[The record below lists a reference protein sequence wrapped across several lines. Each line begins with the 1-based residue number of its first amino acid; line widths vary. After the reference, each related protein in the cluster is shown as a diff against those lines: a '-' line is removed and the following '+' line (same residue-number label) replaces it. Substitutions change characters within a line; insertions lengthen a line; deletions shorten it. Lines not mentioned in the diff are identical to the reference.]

1 MKYDESIL
9 SENKKKFVREV
20 VEKLSD
26 PNNNSP
32 LKMELI
38 SQLGEER
45 FNDLIKQIKTEVDS
59 NEFYFETLMKEF
71 EKAKKEAKEEKEK
84 EAREKAKETKEEP
97 VKEKVVESDTS
108 SNNEST
114 KEKENST
121 KDNNNKDREVIN
133 DTTNKNKDKNRV
145 SYEMLDMIG
154 IICKVGCMFL

>member
-59 NEFYFETLMKEF
+59 NEFYFETLMKKF

-84 EAREKAKETKEEP
+84 EAKEKAKETKEEP

-121 KDNNNKDREVIN
+121 KDNNKDREVIN
-133 DTTNKNKDKNRV
+133 DTTNKNRI
-145 SYEMLDMIG
+145 SYAMLDMIG
-154 IICKVGCMFL
+154 IVCKVGCMIL